1 MRVEKDE
8 VIATYRATGSI
19 KATARNTGLSEHT
32 VRRLLYTED
41 EYTSPRANQIAK
53 LTVQG
58 YTRKEIA
65 EILRISQSCV
75 INYSVYSRGPTSC
88 GERSENALRIER
100 CRREKREQQEKKQD
114 K

>member
-32 VRRLLYTED
+32 VRRLLYTKG

-53 LTVQG
+53 LTAQG

-65 EILRISQSCV
+65 KILRISQSCV
-75 INYSVYSRGPTSC
+75 INYSAYSRGPTSC
-88 GERSENALRIER
+88 GERSKNALCIER
-100 CRREKREQQEKKQD
+100 CRRKKREQQEEKQD